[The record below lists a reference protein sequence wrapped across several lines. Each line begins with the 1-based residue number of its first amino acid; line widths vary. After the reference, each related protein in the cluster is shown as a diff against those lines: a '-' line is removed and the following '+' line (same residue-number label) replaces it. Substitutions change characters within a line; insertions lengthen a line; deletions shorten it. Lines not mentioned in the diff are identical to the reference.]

1 MTNTVLYMG
10 EEEKG
15 YKMRIAG
22 LEKKINECSN
32 KSFPLCLKPNS
43 GVNYSTYLIV
53 RARNNIGSSV

>member
-22 LEKKINECSN
+22 LERKINELDN
-32 KSFPLCLKPNS
+32 RMHKNHE
-43 GVNYSTYLIV
+43 
-53 RARNNIGSSV
+53 